1 MTTNTYS
8 SGFILPIDLEPV
20 VRIGG
25 ATSARAV
32 HARVVSDFTLGAF
45 TRLAGQLLCSA
56 SHDLGVDVLDRPIGD
71 VSCASCRRLLS
82 RWSRPELHA
91 RFRGYALTADGTT
104 QAVAAMS
111 TSMASALLSVSVG
124 VLSRRGVTRIDLSTT
139 RNDDLDYIRIALF
152 AQDYGSVIR
161 LDVAKGAWLV
171 VQGPEKAEQ
180 IMRQQVAAFA
190 QRGAPRVDQAARQR
204 NRTIRLNEEEA
215 TALRLLGGAAWLRQR
230 INRAKRGG
238 ASPGLGLATVAVT
251 IRTTDAQWERV
262 RAFGGYNW
270 LRSIIRREM
279 ERGER

>member
-1 MTTNTYS
+1 
-8 SGFILPIDLEPV
+8 
-20 VRIGG
+20 
-25 ATSARAV
+25 
-32 HARVVSDFTLGAF
+32 
-45 TRLAGQLLCSA
+45 
-56 SHDLGVDVLDRPIGD
+56 
-71 VSCASCRRLLS
+71 
-82 RWSRPELHA
+82 
-91 RFRGYALTADGTT
+91 
-104 QAVAAMS
+104 
-111 TSMASALLSVSVG
+111 MASALLSVSVG
-124 VLSRRGVTRIDLSTT
+124 VLSRRGITRIDLSTT
-139 RNDDLDYIRIALF
+139 RNDDLDYIRIALL

-161 LDVAKGAWLV
+161 LDDAKGVWLV

-190 QRGAPRVDQAARQR
+190 QRGAPRVDHAARQR
-204 NRTIRLNEEEA
+204 NRTIRLSEEEA